1 VSLSERF
8 HDILIDDEGAE
19 LDALPAEVALAVPRN
34 STRTVVSH
42 TLQNVGDHIVDAKTV
57 LAWLLAATGAPAAF
71 VGLLVPIRDAGSMV
85 PQIALAPSVRR
96 LAVRKWVW
104 VGGAL
109 AQAVAVVAMAVV
121 TATLT
126 GTAAGLGILAT
137 LAVFALARAASSFA
151 SKDVLGRTLP
161 KGVRGQIS
169 GLAAVGSGIA
179 AITVGLGMRLLGGDD
194 TDPATFAWLLVG
206 AAGAWVLAAA
216 VYAGLHE
223 APGEHDRDG
232 EGAGALRGAVALLRT
247 DAPFRRFVL
256 ARSLLLV
263 SALSPPFVVALAT
276 QQGGAGIQGLA
287 AFVISSGV
295 AALVAGRFWGRTS
308 DRSSRT
314 TMQRAAGLSSLIIV
328 AFVAAT
334 RVDALADLTLLYP
347 TTYLLLAIAHTGSR
361 IGRKTYVVDLAE
373 GNKRTDYIAVSNTAM
388 GLILLAA
395 GALTAALAAWG
406 EEVAL
411 LALAALGILG
421 VVVAA
426 TLPEVS
432 AGADRS

>member
-8 HDILIDDEGAE
+8 HDLLIDDEGAE
-19 LDALPAEVALAVPRN
+19 LDALPAEVAVAVPRN

-104 VGGAL
+104 VGGAIV
-109 AQAVAVVAMAVV
+109 QAIAVVAMAIV

-126 GTAAGLGILAT
+126 GTAAGVGILAT

-169 GLAAVGSGIA
+169 GLAAVGSGLA
-179 AITVGLGMRLLGGDD
+179 AISVGLGMRLLGGDD

-232 EGAGALRGAVALLRT
+232 EGASALRGAVALLRT

-334 RVDALADLTLLYP
+334 RIESLAEVTLLYP
-347 TTYLLLAIAHTGSR
+347 ATYLLLAIAHTGSR

-395 GALTAALAAWG
+395 GGLTAALATWG

-411 LALAALGILG
+411 LALAALGVLG

-432 AGADRS
+432 AGAEES